1 MARKKTPSKTKQPR
15 TRKLPF
21 DKYDLYLNAVQ
32 SPEGDVQFY
41 RERYKEFFGAPKKG
55 LTLREDFCAG
65 GAISCEWVKLHKDN
79 TSCGLDLD
87 DEPMSYGRANYIA
100 KLKPDQ
106 QKRVALI
113 KKNVLEK
120 GLPKAHIAAAT
131 NFSYY
136 IFRDRKT
143 LTTYFKNVYSSVHSK
158 GLFIVDM
165 FGGTAC
171 TDASQDRIPIR
182 SGFTYYWE
190 QKDFDPATNYANFG
204 IHFRYKGK
212 LYKNVFTYEWRMWSI
227 PEIKEIMLE
236 AGFDD
241 VAIYWEGSKRDGSGN
256 GKFDRVTEGEACLS
270 WIAYVIGIK
279 K

>member
-1 MARKKTPSKTKQPR
+1 MAKTTALKKPR
-15 TRKLPF
+15 VRKLPF

-32 SPEGDVQFY
+32 SPDGDVQFY
-41 RERYKEFFGAPKKG
+41 RERYKEFFGAPKTG

-87 DEPMSYGRANYIA
+87 EEPMNYGRKHYVA
-100 KLKPDQ
+100 KLKPEQ

-113 KKNVLEK
+113 KKDVLEP
-120 GLPKAHIAAAT
+120 GLPKAHVAAAT

-143 LTTYFKNVYSSVHSK
+143 LTAYFKNVYSSVHKK

-171 TDASQDRIPIR
+171 TDYSKDRIPVP
-182 SGFTYYWE
+182 GFTYYWE
-190 QKDFDPATNYANFG
+190 QKDFDPITNYANFG

-227 PEIKEIMLE
+227 AEVREMMIE

-241 VAIYWEGSKRDGSGN
+241 AVVYWEGSKRDGSGN
-256 GKFDRVTEGEACLS
+256 GKFTRVTEGEACLS
-270 WIAYVIGIK
+270 WIAYVIGVK

>member
-1 MARKKTPSKTKQPR
+1 MARTTAQKKQR
-15 TRKLPF
+15 VRKLPF

-32 SPEGDVQFY
+32 SPDGDVQFY
-41 RERYKEFFGAPKKG
+41 RERYKEFFGAPQKG
-55 LTLREDFCAG
+55 MTLREDFCAG

-87 DEPMSYGRANYIA
+87 EEPMTYGRNNYIA
-100 KLKPDQ
+100 KLTPDQ
-106 QKRVALI
+106 QKRITLI
-113 KKNVLEK
+113 KKNVLEA
-120 GLPKAHIAAAT
+120 GLPKAHIAVAT

-136 IFRDRKT
+136 IFKDRKT
-143 LTTYFKNVYSSVHSK
+143 LMDYFKNVYQSVHKK

-171 TDASQDRIPIR
+171 TDHSQDRNPCD
-182 SGFTYYWE
+182 GFTYYWE
-190 QKDFDPATNYANFG
+190 QKDFDPVSNFANFG

-212 LYKNVFTYEWRMWSI
+212 FYKDVFTYDWRMWTI

-241 VAIYWEGSKRDGSGN
+241 VAIYWEGSKRDGTGS
-256 GKFDRVTEGEACLS
+256 GKFNRVTEGEACLS
-270 WIAYVIGIK
+270 WIAYVVGVK